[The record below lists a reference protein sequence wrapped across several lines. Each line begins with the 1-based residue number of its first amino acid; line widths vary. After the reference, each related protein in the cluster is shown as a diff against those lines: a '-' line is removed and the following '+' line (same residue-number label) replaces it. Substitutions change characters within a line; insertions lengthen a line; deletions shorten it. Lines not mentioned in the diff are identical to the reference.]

1 MKAIRIHEFGAPEV
15 MKLEDVP
22 DLSPGPG
29 EVVVQIHAAGV
40 NPVETYIRSGIYPKP
55 PVPYTQGADGAGEVI
70 ALGEGVSRVA
80 VGDRVYRRFS
90 QWHAT
95 PITRFYG
102 AGKKV
107 LMRQGV

>member
-55 PVPYTQGADGAGEVI
+55 PVPYTPGADGAGEVI
-70 ALGEGVSRVA
+70 ALGTGVSRVTSA
-80 VGDRVYRRFS
+80 CRLPASTLDR
-90 QWHAT
+90 
-95 PITRFYG
+95 I
-102 AGKKV
+102 
-107 LMRQGV
+107 M

>member
-40 NPVETYIRSGIYPKP
+40 NPVETYIHEFSHLEGLP
-55 PVPYTQGADGAGEVI
+55 PSLVYTAG
-70 ALGEGVSRVA
+70 LG
-80 VGDRVYRRFS
+80 F
-90 QWHAT
+90 
-95 PITRFYG
+95 
-102 AGKKV
+102 
-107 LMRQGV
+107 